1 MKWSAILAW
10 RIDLTETATKQLL
23 KLDKVEAKRVT
34 TFLRQ
39 RLAALDDP
47 RGTGKALTGPLGD
60 LWRYRVGD
68 YRIICEIQD
77 EVLRVLVVKIGNRRE
92 VYR

>member
-1 MKWSAILAW
+1 LVW
-10 RIDLTETATKQLL
+10 RIDLSETATKQLSN
-23 KLDKVEAKRVT
+23 LDKVEAKRIT

-39 RLAALDDP
+39 RLAALDNP
-47 RGTGKALTGPLGD
+47 RSIGKALTGPLGD

-68 YRIICEIQD
+68 HRIICEIQD
-77 EVLRVLVVKIGNRRE
+77 AVLCVLVVKIGNRRD

>member
-1 MKWSAILAW
+1 MAW